1 MFGGGAADRF
11 LTCHPTARHY
21 PHPMLPLASLRI
33 GHAHSSTARTGTTVL
48 VLGSAHPCAVD
59 VRGGA
64 PGTREVPAL
73 SLGGL
78 ISSADAIT
86 LSGGSVYGLAAADEV
101 TAWLGA
107 RGQGYHIHSDAP
119 RSPVVGGAIL
129 FDNLNGGSKAWGE
142 DPPFRRLAQQALGKL
157 SRDVTEGA
165 VGAGYG
171 ATAGTHAGGLGY
183 ASEAVGP
190 HTVASLVAANPVGSP
205 FLPGTAKRGQG
216 VPWAWPWEVD
226 GEFGGRRPAPDWQ
239 LSPATDTKLGHL
251 SGAGA
256 ATVIGVVMTDAELT
270 QGQLQRLAVSAHD
283 GIAMSVQPSH
293 TPLDGDTLFALG
305 ARPGEGAGPLP
316 EPAPRALARLGA
328 AAARTTARALTRGV
342 LEGISHWS

>member
-1 MFGGGAADRF
+1 
-11 LTCHPTARHY
+11 
-21 PHPMLPLASLRI
+21 MLPLPSLRI

-48 VLGSAHPCAVD
+48 VLDSAHPCAVD

-78 ISSADAIT
+78 VDGADAVT

-107 RGQGYHIHSDAP
+107 RGQGYHVHPDAP

-129 FDNLNGGSKAWGE
+129 FDNLNGGDKGWGE
-142 DPPFRRLAQQALGKL
+142 DPPFRRLAREALANL
-157 SRDVTEGA
+157 SRDVPEGA
-165 VGAGYG
+165 VGAGFG
-171 ATAGTHAGGLGY
+171 ATAGTYAGGLGY
-183 ASEAVGP
+183 ATETVGP
-190 HTVASLVAANPVGSP
+190 HTVSSLIAANPVGSP
-205 FLPGTAKRGQG
+205 FLPGTNI
-216 VPWAWPWEVD
+216 PWAWPWEVEA
-226 GEFGGRRPAPDWQ
+226 EFGGRRPPPGWQ
-239 LSPATDTKLGHL
+239 LTHATDTKLGHI

-256 ATVIGVVMTDAELT
+256 ATVIGVVITDAELT
-270 QGQLQRLAVSAHD
+270 QAQLHRLAVAAHD

-305 ARPGEGAGPLP
+305 AKPGEGSGPLP
-316 EPAPRALARLGA
+316 DPAPRALAHLGA

-342 LEGISHWS
+342 LKGIAHWS

>member
-1 MFGGGAADRF
+1 
-11 LTCHPTARHY
+11 
-21 PHPMLPLASLRI
+21 MLPLPALRV
-33 GHAHSSTARTGTTVL
+33 GHAHDATARTGTTIL
-48 VLGSAHPCAVD
+48 VLDSAHPCAVD

-78 ISSADAIT
+78 VGGADAVT

-101 TAWLGA
+101 TTWLGA
-107 RGQGYHIHSDAP
+107 RGQGYHVHADAP

-129 FDNLNGGSKAWGE
+129 FDNLNGGNKAWGE
-142 DPPFRRLAQQALGKL
+142 TPPFRRLAREALANL
-157 SRDVTEGA
+157 SRDVAEGA
-165 VGAGYG
+165 VGAGHG

-183 ASEAVGP
+183 ATEAVGP
-190 HTVASLVAANPVGSP
+190 HTVASLIAANPVGSP
-205 FLPGTAKRGQG
+205 FLPGTAKEGEG

-226 GEFGGRRPAPDWQ
+226 AEFGYRRPAPDWQ
-239 LSPATDTKLGHL
+239 LTEATDTKLGHL
-251 SGAGA
+251 SSAGA

-270 QGQLQRLAVSAHD
+270 QSQLHHLAISAHD

-305 ARPGEGAGPLP
+305 AKPGEGSGPLP
-316 EPAPRALARLGA
+316 DPAPRALAHLGA
-328 AAARTTARALTRGV
+328 ACARTTARALTRGV
-342 LEGISHWS
+342 LGGIAHWS